1 MVLNPPMVSPGMPAP
16 NSTIVELP
24 RARWLG
30 WLLGGLG
37 LVVMVGIAVA
47 ALVPA
52 ALVAQ
57 KENRRLMELQPAPFA
72 QTPASAESV
81 NERVVFGDLPDEV
94 KRFETS
100 GDFFFVTVSAPE
112 QSLLSWFA
120 GRDDPAIDLL
130 TAEDKFGVRT
140 PSQRRE
146 AALQQMRTASQ
157 EAQFVAL
164 TAAGYEPEI
173 SLGEVVVE
181 EVLCREIGDDGLCAE
196 FYPSDL
202 AIDPSDTI
210 LEADG
215 IELNSVEDLSAVLEG
230 KMPGDT
236 IDLKVRRPEVGILN
250 VTVELAASPDDPTR
264 TIVGFRPFDTRVVS
278 LPFEVDIDTGRIG
291 GPSAGLAFALALL
304 DELTEGELTGGR
316 NIAVT
321 GTISLDGSVGPIG
334 GLSQKV
340 NAVWQHHVDV
350 FLVPA
355 SQRELAEGEDELRK
369 KLIDAGHGDVEI
381 VPVATLEEALQVLED
396 LGGDPLVSVNV
407 VLS

>member
-1 MVLNPPMVSPGMPAP
+1 MVPPGMLVPDGT
-16 NSTIVELP
+16 SRELP

-37 LVVMVGIAVA
+37 LVSMVGIVIA
-47 ALVPA
+47 ALAPA
-52 ALVAQ
+52 TLVAE

-81 NERVVFGDLPDEV
+81 NQRVVFGDLPAEV
-94 KRFETS
+94 ERFETT
-100 GDFFFVTVSAPE
+100 GDFFFVTVSAPK

-120 GRDDPAIDLL
+120 GRGDPAIDLL

-140 PSQRRE
+140 PSQRRA

-173 SLGEVVVE
+173 SLGEVVVQ

-196 FYPSDL
+196 FFPSDL

-215 IELNSVEDLSAVLEG
+215 MELNSVEDLSAVLDT
-230 KMPGDT
+230 KSPGDT
-236 IDLKVRRPEVGILN
+236 IDLKIRRPDAGILD

-264 TIVGFRPFDTRVVS
+264 TIVGFRPFDTRVVT

-291 GPSAGLAFALALL
+291 GPSAGLAFTLALI
-304 DELTEGELTGGR
+304 DELTEGELTGGK

-340 NAVWQHHVDV
+340 NAVRQHDVDV

-355 SQRELAEGEDELRK
+355 SQRELADGEDELRK
-369 KLIDAGHGDVEI
+369 KLDDAGHRHVKI
-381 VPVATLEEALQVLED
+381 VPVATLEEALRALEE
-396 LGGDPLVSVNV
+396 LGGDPLVPVAV
-407 VLS
+407 TLS

>member
-1 MVLNPPMVSPGMPAP
+1 
-16 NSTIVELP
+16 
-24 RARWLG
+24 
-30 WLLGGLG
+30 
-37 LVVMVGIAVA
+37 
-47 ALVPA
+47 
-52 ALVAQ
+52 
-57 KENRRLMELQPAPFA
+57 
-72 QTPASAESV
+72 
-81 NERVVFGDLPDEV
+81 
-94 KRFETS
+94 
-100 GDFFFVTVSAPE
+100 
-112 QSLLSWFA
+112 
-120 GRDDPAIDLL
+120 
-130 TAEDKFGVRT
+130 
-140 PSQRRE
+140 
-146 AALQQMRTASQ
+146 
-157 EAQFVAL
+157 
-164 TAAGYEPEI
+164 
-173 SLGEVVVE
+173 
-181 EVLCREIGDDGLCAE
+181 
-196 FYPSDL
+196 
-202 AIDPSDTI
+202 
-210 LEADG
+210 
-215 IELNSVEDLSAVLEG
+215 
-230 KMPGDT
+230 MPGDT